1 MLLNMVEYRSKEL
14 IFSLV
19 LTGILILISFIF
31 VNSYRKVRR
40 YESLAIFVLL
50 LLATIPF
57 NVVVCHIYYRYFL
70 MLDGVFWILIRPVIT
85 IMIYLMLL
93 SAEELIFGI
102 IGRKIWK
109 RQKDFFE

>member
-1 MLLNMVEYRSKEL
+1 MILDMIFYHSKEL

-31 VNSYRKVRR
+31 VNNYRKVRR

-50 LLATIPF
+50 LFVTIPF
-57 NVVVCHIYYRYFL
+57 NAVVSYIYYRFL
-70 MLDGVFWILIRPVIT
+70 VRMTGLFWIFIRPVVT

-93 SAEELIFGI
+93 SVEELVFGI
-102 IGRKIWK
+102 VGRKIWK
-109 RQKDFFE
+109 RQRDFFE